1 MINSLPPGFIMFIG
15 AFLIPFLPKL
25 GRQVYMIFLVILSAF
40 SLFNGFG
47 THLTINVLDYDF
59 IINHSDNLSLPFAIV
74 FHIAA
79 FITIIYG
86 SHKDDW
92 KENLL

>member
-15 AFLIPFLPKL
+15 AFLIPFLPQL

-47 THLTINVLDYDF
+47 THLIINVLD
-59 IINHSDNLSLPFAIV
+59 
-74 FHIAA
+74 
-79 FITIIYG
+79 
-86 SHKDDW
+86 
-92 KENLL
+92 

>member
-47 THLTINVLDYDF
+47 THLTIMF
-59 IINHSDNLSLPFAIV
+59 
-74 FHIAA
+74 
-79 FITIIYG
+79 
-86 SHKDDW
+86 
-92 KENLL
+92 